1 MRCITTTTTATNG
14 CRFCEGEDVRDFASK
29 QNQSADSFLA
39 SAKAGTD
46 AAAASREAAL
56 KGMEEMSKLYK
67 EKGEKLYLPEE

>member
-1 MRCITTTTTATNG
+1 M
-14 CRFCEGEDVRDFASK
+14 RDFASK

>member
-29 QNQSADSFLA
+29 QDQSADSFPA

-46 AAAASREAAL
+46 AAAASRAAAL
-56 KGMEEMSKLYK
+56 KGMEEMSKVCR
-67 EKGEKLYLPEE
+67 EGGDLYLPSK